1 VDTGASL
8 SGFDESLKP
17 VLGQP
22 RGHRKL
28 KTPGG
33 STRVEEF
40 DWPDAKL
47 RDQPLATDR
56 RIVVVD
62 LAEIRQATNDRIYGV
77 IGMDVLRKY
86 RLQIDFDAGWL
97 RFLESLPANTGKLGE
112 RIPMEFTDEGAPY
125 FVGSLG
131 DQASD
136 RFLIDTGTQGN
147 SLEATVFDELR
158 EQDFVQPERGF
169 ANVTLAGELRGRRGK
184 LDRLTVGPFTREGL
198 RVSRIN
204 FSSVGLHYLSR
215 FRITFDFPGR
225 CAYLQKGKHY
235 AKPEPCATSG
245 LSILWI
251 DGEPVIEEVRA
262 DGPGDRAG
270 VKLRDV
276 LVRVDGRPAAE
287 FDPFAL
293 RQVLTS
299 VGGRKVPLTVRRGT
313 HELDVDVV
321 LEDD

>member
-1 VDTGASL
+1 LCILVAALPAALLSIVLPGLVRADDSPVTVAAPLVGEFQIGKQGRFILLPVTLGSRKVFCLVDTGASL

-112 RIPMEFTDEGAPY
+112 RIPMEFTDEGTPF

-225 CAYLQKGKHY
+225 CAYLQ
-235 AKPEPCATSG
+235 
-245 LSILWI
+245 
-251 DGEPVIEEVRA
+251 
-262 DGPGDRAG
+262 
-270 VKLRDV
+270 
-276 LVRVDGRPAAE
+276 
-287 FDPFAL
+287 
-293 RQVLTS
+293 
-299 VGGRKVPLTVRRGT
+299 
-313 HELDVDVV
+313 
-321 LEDD
+321 